1 MKSTN
6 FPRFVVLLTIAF
18 VSNALHAQTT
28 KDAII
33 LYNSQPVKAEI
44 NSNGDVLRI
53 ISEEPDYLKGFTL
66 KIQDYGQFISELN
79 KGTTDDQGMIS
90 SNKIAFE
97 ESDDFISV
105 PFDHGF
111 ATLSD
116 MAIKR
121 LDDVILYL
129 KSNPSS
135 KVVIRTLSTH
145 KDALL
150 DKNRINSVRT
160 YFKIRGITSE
170 RLSYEALLGDKD
182 IEEVKINYI
191 H

>member
-1 MKSTN
+1 
-6 FPRFVVLLTIAF
+6 VLLLTIAF
-18 VSNALHAQTT
+18 VSNALHAQAT
-28 KDAII
+28 KEAVI

-44 NSNGDVLRI
+44 NNDGEVLRI
-53 ISEEPDYLKGFTL
+53 ISDEPDYLNGFTL

-79 KGTTDDQGMIS
+79 KSGTVDPSKSGIHQ
-90 SNKIAFE
+90 FLLE

-116 MAIKR
+116 PAIKK
-121 LDDVILYL
+121 LDEVISYL
-129 KSNPSS
+129 KSNPTS

-160 YFKIRGITSE
+160 YFKIRGIASE
-170 RLSYEALLGDKD
+170 RLAYEALLGDKD

-191 H
+191 D